1 MPGLYFLYFFF
12 PSLKPIPSPTS
23 KQIKATTTVQKV
35 APVDAAAPG
44 EDDDS
49 TALPAESIDVEPR
62 LMVTFISS
70 SYLKGGELGIK
81 FIVLY

>member
-35 APVDAAAPG
+35 APVAAAAPCG
-44 EDDDS
+44 DDDP
-49 TALPAESIDVEPR
+49 TASPAESNDVEPR
-62 LMVTFISS
+62 LIVTFSS
-70 SYLKGGELGIK
+70 SYLKGGEL
-81 FIVLY
+81 